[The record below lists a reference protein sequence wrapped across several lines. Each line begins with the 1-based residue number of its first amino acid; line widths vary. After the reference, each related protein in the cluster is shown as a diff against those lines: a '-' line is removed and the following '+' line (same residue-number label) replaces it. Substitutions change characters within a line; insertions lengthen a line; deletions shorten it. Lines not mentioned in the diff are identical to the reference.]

1 MESVALR
8 YASSLFELAQEER
21 KIERYE
27 ADLALVK
34 NIICSDEEVL
44 SFFMHFN
51 VDKKAKKETID
62 KAFNDSLSVYVLNF
76 IKLLIDKN
84 RMGSLPEIIQT
95 YHSLTN
101 DYLGIKEGMLY
112 SSMPIEEQEIKKL
125 EHVLST
131 KMNKKIVLTPK
142 IDESLIG
149 GIKVVI
155 GNHVIDGTVKNK
167 MDLLKNELLRK

>member
-34 NIICSDEEVL
+34 NIICSDEEVS

-62 KAFNDSLSVYVLNF
+62 KAFGNSISVYVLNF

-84 RMGSLPEIIQT
+84 RMG
-95 YHSLTN
+95 
-101 DYLGIKEGMLY
+101 
-112 SSMPIEEQEIKKL
+112 
-125 EHVLST
+125 
-131 KMNKKIVLTPK
+131 
-142 IDESLIG
+142 
-149 GIKVVI
+149 
-155 GNHVIDGTVKNK
+155 
-167 MDLLKNELLRK
+167 

>member
-21 KIERYE
+21 QIERYE

-51 VDKKAKKETID
+51 VEKEAKKETID
-62 KAFNDSLSVYVLNF
+62 KAFNGSLSVYVLNF

-84 RMGSLPEIIQT
+84 RMNSLPEIINAF
-95 YHSLTN
+95 HSLTN
-101 DYLGIKEGMLY
+101 DYLGIKEGTLY
-112 SSMPIEEQEIKKL
+112 SSMELDKQEIKKI
-125 EHVLST
+125 EHVLS
-131 KMNKKIVLTPK
+131 KRMDKKIVLK
-142 IDESLIG
+142 LEIDENLIG
-149 GIKVVI
+149 GVKVVI
-155 GNHVIDGTVKNK
+155 GNHVIDGSVKNK

>member
-51 VDKKAKKETID
+51 VDRK
-62 KAFNDSLSVYVLNF
+62 SVV
-76 IKLLIDKN
+76 
-84 RMGSLPEIIQT
+84 
-95 YHSLTN
+95 
-101 DYLGIKEGMLY
+101 
-112 SSMPIEEQEIKKL
+112 
-125 EHVLST
+125 
-131 KMNKKIVLTPK
+131 
-142 IDESLIG
+142 
-149 GIKVVI
+149 
-155 GNHVIDGTVKNK
+155 
-167 MDLLKNELLRK
+167 